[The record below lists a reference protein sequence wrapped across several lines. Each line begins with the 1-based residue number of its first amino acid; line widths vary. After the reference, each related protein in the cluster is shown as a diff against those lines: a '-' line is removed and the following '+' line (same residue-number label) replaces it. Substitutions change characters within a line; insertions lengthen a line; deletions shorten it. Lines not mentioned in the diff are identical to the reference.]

1 MSSLS
6 SSDESS
12 AVPQYRKPRADVY
25 TVLLVL
31 ALLALIV
38 GILCLWGENAEY
50 EWKYKGGPA
59 VSALTEVGSTVVSFG
74 EQRPSARAAF
84 VRPADIFRFSFVAKA
99 V

>member
-25 TVLLVL
+25 TVMLVL

-59 VSALTEVGSTVVSFG
+59 VSALTDVGSTGVSFG
-74 EQRPSARAAF
+74 NHRPSAPVAV
-84 VRPADIFRFSFVAKA
+84 VRPADFF
-99 V
+99 

>member
-1 MSSLS
+1 MSSLK

-12 AVPQYRKPRADVY
+12 AAPQYRKPRADVY

-50 EWKYKGGPA
+50 EWKYKGGPT
-59 VSALTEVGSTVVSFG
+59 VSASVGSFALPHKAES
-74 EQRPSARAAF
+74 RAERVAL
-84 VRPADIFRFSFVAKA
+84 VRPAHFS
-99 V
+99 